1 MMRFRA
7 TGVSH
12 AYRHASLIWLM
23 ATLVLFAALAPT
35 ISKVL
40 ASNGAGA
47 GGVWVEVCSA
57 SGTKLVRVES
67 SDSLIDEPVGIEVA
81 HCPFCLPQNQFRAP
95 LGLGITPLIC
105 PSSRGIIVRL
115 PTAEH
120 FYPQA
125 QWRPDRSRAPP
136 AVS

>member
-1 MMRFRA
+1 MRLRA
-7 TGVSH
+7 TGVSQ

-23 ATLVLFAALAPT
+23 AALVLFAALAPT
-35 ISKVL
+35 ISKVI

-67 SDSLIDEPVGIEVA
+67 SDSLTDEPVGIEVA
-81 HCPFCLPQNQFRAP
+81 HCPFCLPQYQFRAP
-95 LGLGITPLIC
+95 LALGFTPLTC
-105 PSSRGIIVRL
+105 PSSRALIVGL
-115 PTAEH
+115 PTSEH
-120 FYPQA
+120 FFAQA
-125 QWRPDRSRAPP
+125 QWRPHRSRAPP